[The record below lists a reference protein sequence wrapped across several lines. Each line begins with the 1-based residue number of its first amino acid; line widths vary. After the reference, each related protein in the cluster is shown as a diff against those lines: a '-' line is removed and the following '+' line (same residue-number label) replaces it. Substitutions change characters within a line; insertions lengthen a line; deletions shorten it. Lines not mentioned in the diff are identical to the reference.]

1 MAQKLWKFT
10 TSKYVLAF
18 LSSTLFLLTL
28 PPFKQS
34 WLGGIA
40 IVPLLLL
47 IQKENS
53 FWKNFLLGTFAWAPY
68 CVVTFYWCVYYS
80 VWNYLDVVMSYLPFL
95 GLFCGLVGLT
105 LKKFPRNL
113 LLNFL
118 APPVIWLMLSFLYDL
133 TPLGSIGT
141 QAIFYQP
148 LEWMQIARVFGVY
161 GVMFLFLLVNTSI
174 ALIFKFKS
182 GKRFIPLIVSI
193 FFLTANFFWG
203 KRALADQFVG
213 TEKIAL
219 IQHNLPFQKEWWL
232 KNQGLIL
239 SRYRLL
245 ALDAAKEKPSLIIF
259 PSYSLPFDAYR
270 NSSFF
275 EELAKE
281 TRSFILV
288 STYIPQIANRP
299 IYDVGL
305 YEVALLF
312 SPEGKL
318 VALDKA
324 VQAPPFRN
332 IHEVLAKETKL
343 LPTPFGKMGILLCFE
358 DTVPRRAKEEVKKG
372 AQILVAISNIGHF
385 NKTFLPTYHLYQDQ
399 LRAIETNR
407 FVIRVSA
414 NGYSAIIDPRG
425 RVIKRTELGKQGI
438 LYGQVKTKSAP

>member
-1 MAQKLWKFT
+1 MLQRLWRFV
-10 TSKYVLAF
+10 TSRYVLAF
-18 LSSTLFLLTL
+18 LSSILFLLTL
-28 PPFKQS
+28 APFRQS
-34 WLGGIA
+34 WLGSVAIA
-40 IVPLLLL
+40 PLLLL
-47 IQKENS
+47 IGKENS
-53 FWKNFLLGTFAWAPY
+53 FWKNFLLGIFAWAPY
-68 CVVTFYWCVYYS
+68 CIITFYWCVYYS
-80 VWNYLDVVMSYLPFL
+80 VWNYLDVVISYLPFL
-95 GLFCGLVGLT
+95 GLFCGLVGLV
-105 LKKFPRNL
+105 LKKFPGNL

-118 APPVIWLMLSFLYDL
+118 APSIIWLSLSFLYDL

-148 LEWMQIARVFGVY
+148 LEWMQLARVFGVY
-161 GVMFLFLLVNTSI
+161 GVMFLFLLVNASI

-193 FFLTANFFWG
+193 FLLTANFFWG
-203 KRALADQFVG
+203 KRALVDQFMG

-219 IQHNLPFQKEWWL
+219 IQHNFPIQKEWWF
-232 KNQGLIL
+232 KNQGFIL

-270 NSSFF
+270 NPTFF

-288 STYIPQIANRP
+288 PTYIPKIPNRP

-312 SPEGKL
+312 SHEGKL

-332 IHEVLAKETKL
+332 IHEMLAKETQV

-425 RVIKRTELGKQGI
+425 RVIKRTELGKQEI
-438 LYGQVKTKSAP
+438 LYGLVKGR